1 MRFNQKAI
9 YLSVLCLVLAPFF
22 SNYKLIESVSIGDAL
37 VAIFFSFYLFALKVV
52 RWKSGTVIIAGYLIL
67 IFIAFIENNLFE
79 VNAGFF
85 RLCFYSFICLVIPFG
100 QLNDKLFWVFVE
112 KLSLFFSIS
121 VLLQFFA
128 QQMGYS
134 LLLSLPID
142 SVEQDTLSIIDHV
155 YRSGGWFREP
165 SYLVLFLTPFLLYQ
179 SSQRQWFKFSIGAV
193 ASVISTSSLAVFVLI
208 AIFIKMLFSPNTRSV
223 ERLGF
228 IFVFAACTGWFLFN
242 SGNIFVDRV
251 FEIFAD
257 GGTLNERFMPIIEN
271 FGSIYSF
278 WPSSV
283 AYNNFLELSRVN
295 QVWFSSASNL
305 LASLGLSGLILFI
318 AGISRT
324 GVIYFF
330 FMICIIFT
338 THVVATSF
346 SIYLILALHYMHR
359 RRI

>member
-1 MRFNQKAI
+1 MRFNQRI
-9 YLSVLCLVLAPFF
+9 VYTSILCLVLAPFF
-22 SNYKLIESVSIGDAL
+22 SNYKFIDSVSIGDIF
-37 VAIFFSFYLFALKVV
+37 VAIFVSFYLFTLKAV
-52 RWKSGTVIIAGYLIL
+52 RWKSTTAVLAAYLIL
-67 IFIAFIENNLFE
+67 IFIAFIENNLFK

-85 RLCFYSFICLVIPFG
+85 RLCFYSFICLVIPLG
-100 QLNDKLFWVFVE
+100 QLNDKLFWTFVE

-121 VLLQFFA
+121 VLMQFFA

-142 SVEQDTLSIIDHV
+142 SVEQDTLLVIDHV

-179 SSQRQWFKFSIGAV
+179 SSQRQWFKFSIGAF
-193 ASVISTSSLAVFVLI
+193 ASVISTSSLAVFVLV
-208 AIFIKMLFSPNTRSV
+208 AIFTKMLFSPNTRSV

-228 IFVFAACTGWFLFN
+228 IFVFVACAGWFVFS
-242 SGNIFVDRV
+242 SGNIFVDRI

-271 FGSIYSF
+271 FDLIYSF

-283 AYNNFLELSRVN
+283 SYNNFLELSRFN

-305 LASLGLSGLILFI
+305 LASLGLIGLILFI
-318 AGISRT
+318 AGISRS

-330 FMICIIFT
+330 FMISIIFT